1 MPRSTTQKTM
11 KNNIQKILA
20 GEQSSLLVKNIAPS
34 GTNRDITEEQL
45 AEMIESVRIHGVIQP
60 LIVRPVECVTDER
73 VRKAA
78 GKASHVLVAGERRW
92 RSART
97 VGLEKVQVVIRQ
109 LTDREA
115 LELQAIENLQR
126 KDLNDIEEARQYR
139 RLLDCGSK
147 AEEVASRISKSRAH
161 IYNCLK
167 LLELPKEAQDAL
179 SSGKLDRAIALLIAR
194 IAHPDA
200 RKEATRQI
208 LAGRTVYNHQTQKQ
222 EPVRLTFREA
232 KQFII
237 QNFMLQLSNAP
248 FDLQQADLVEGVP
261 SCVTCPKRAGNIKD
275 LFPDLSA
282 KNRNDVCTDPKCF
295 AAKKEAVWQR
305 VKVEAEASGAVV
317 LDEKTTKKVMPYDN
331 GHVEAGSGY
340 IALSECCV
348 HDPKRR
354 TWEQVLGRKAPTLSF
369 ARSADGQVH
378 RLVEKEAALEVVRG
392 MGLKI
397 EERPIGR
404 TMQDADREAREAS
417 LIRRTVQ
424 ERAVVQVLE
433 KLAKHKNCTEK
444 SLQLALS
451 WLVQDAGFETKKA
464 ILRARGLDP
473 KEAHTAFTEFF
484 AKVKPAEYPA
494 LALELALW
502 SAFYNCFHGS
512 SKLLTESSAVL
523 RVELDAI
530 EKAVKEERK
539 QFWKEKKAKAKERA
553 AK

>member
-1 MPRSTTQKTM
+1 M
-11 KNNIQKILA
+11 KNNIQEILA

-34 GTNRDITEEQL
+34 GTNREITEEQL

-73 VRKAA
+73 LRKAA
-78 GKASHVLVAGERRW
+78 GKANHVLVAGERRW

-179 SSGKLDRAIALLIAR
+179 ASGKLDRAIALLIAR

-208 LAGRTVYNHQTQKQ
+208 LAGRTVYNHQTGKQ

-275 LFPDLSA
+275 LFPDLSV

-331 GHVEAGSGY
+331 GHVEAASGF

-354 TWEQVLGRKAPTLSF
+354 TWEQVLGQKAPTLSF
-369 ARSADGQVH
+369 ARTADGQVH

-392 MGLKI
+392 MGMKI

-464 ILRARGLDP
+464 ILRARGLDA

-484 AKVKPAEYPA
+484 AKVKPAEYPM
-494 LALELALW
+494 LALEIALW

-523 RVELDAI
+523 RVELDVI